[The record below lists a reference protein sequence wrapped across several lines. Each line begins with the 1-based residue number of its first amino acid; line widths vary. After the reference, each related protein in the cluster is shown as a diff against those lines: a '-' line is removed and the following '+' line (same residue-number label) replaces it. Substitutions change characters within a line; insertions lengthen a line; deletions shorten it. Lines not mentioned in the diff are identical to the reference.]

1 MAAQM
6 VSLYKCLGVR
16 LVEIGEVCHRIIT
29 KLVLR
34 SGGAHSKEACRS
46 VKIYYGL
53 KEGIERAIHAV
64 KKKEDLGRVD
74 TGEER

>member
-1 MAAQM
+1 MD
-6 VSLYKCLGVR
+6 
-16 LVEIGEVCHRIIT
+16 IGEVCHRIIT

-34 SGGAHSKEACRS
+34 SGGAQSKEACRS

-64 KKKEDLGRVD
+64 NKKRI
-74 TGEER
+74 